1 MQFASNP
8 LRLSL
13 TLTAW
18 VFAAVTV
25 LSSTATAQQPGPFSA
40 QDFQPYGP
48 GNTAIP
54 PELYGPDLDGG
65 PDEITLSV
73 GAVEQRLKR
82 LGFHSFS
89 QPRFRNGYWNIVAYH
104 GKKKRALRVHP
115 HTGVIQSDKPYC
127 NNRCNHY
134 QLSDEF

>member
-1 MQFASNP
+1 MQFASKSVCFFIP
-8 LRLSL
+8 LFILLASMP
-13 TLTAW
+13 
-18 VFAAVTV
+18 V
-25 LSSTATAQQPGPFSA
+25 LAQQPGPFTA

-54 PELYGPDLDGG
+54 PSLYGPDLDGG
-65 PDEITLSV
+65 PDELTLSL

-104 GKKKRALRVHP
+104 GNKKRALRVHP

-127 NNRCNHY
+127 TNCRY